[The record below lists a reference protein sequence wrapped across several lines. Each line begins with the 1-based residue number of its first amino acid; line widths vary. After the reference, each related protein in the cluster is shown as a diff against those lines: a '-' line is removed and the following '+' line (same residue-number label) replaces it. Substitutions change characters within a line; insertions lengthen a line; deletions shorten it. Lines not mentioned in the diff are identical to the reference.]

1 MQSSGVNTKYFSENG
16 EWTLLGT
23 WNERSEFDEDGYSYA
38 KVIYNFR
45 LERRAV
51 YYGLNTMLPVLLNS
65 LLIPLVFL
73 LPHDSGEKIGYCL
86 TVLLAYVVILTIVTA
101 GLPTTAKV
109 QSLLGTK
116 SGNVLISSE
125 KLRVQWLD
133 GWHAL
138 GSG

>member
-1 MQSSGVNTKYFSENG
+1 MQASGISRKYFQENG
-16 EWTLLGT
+16 EWTVLKT

-109 QSLLGTK
+109 PSLLGTK
-116 SGNVLISSE
+116 SGNVLMSSE